1 MIGEILPTELYLK
14 ENKMYKCAILGCR
27 GRARAHARAYD
38 NVKGGKLTAICDM
51 KEDLLN
57 GFGDEFGID
66 SRYTDLDEMLSKEK
80 PDLLHI
86 VTAPVMRGTNERIRY
101 PLLNQASE
109 SGVPAVVIEK
119 PIAVESE
126 DWRQIYELSKRTKTK
141 IAINTQLNFHPKNLE
156 LKRDVAEGKIGAIK
170 FIEASARNPPVDQAP
185 HVLQLVSSY
194 IDNSQP
200 VKVMGQIA
208 GAGNLNGAQPSPA
221 NATGIVTYENG
232 VQASVAFGPEMAPRV
247 SQGTGNNQH
256 KRVCVFGE
264 KGFVHWRFS
273 SWERYTPEG
282 GYEGGPLGYGD
293 QNSVSQTNL
302 TEAMFDWLDDDN
314 KVHPTHLSQSL
325 AEFNLLLGIYYSGL
339 SNTVIELPFDPPNS
353 LIDMFR
359 ERLSK

>member
-1 MIGEILPTELYLK
+1 
-14 ENKMYKCAILGCR
+14 MYKCAILGCR
-27 GRARAHARAYD
+27 GRARAHARAYA
-38 NVKGGKLTAICDM
+38 NVKGGKLAAICDM

-57 GFGDEFGID
+57 GFGDEFDID
-66 SRYTDLDEMLSKEK
+66 VRYTDLDEMLSKEK

-109 SGVPAVVIEK
+109 HGVPAVVIEK

-156 LKRDVAEGKIGAIK
+156 LKQDVSEGKIGAIK

-208 GAGNLNGAQPSPA
+208 GAGNLDSAQPSPA
-221 NATGIVTYENG
+221 NATGLVTYENG
-232 VQASVAFGPEMAPRV
+232 VQTSVAFGPEMAPRV
-247 SQGTGNNQH
+247 LPETGSSRH

-264 KGFVHWRFS
+264 KGFVHWRFE

-282 GYEGGPLGYGD
+282 GYEGGDLSYGD
-293 QNSVSQTNL
+293 QNAVAQTNL
-302 TEAMFDWLDDDN
+302 TEAMFDWLDDES
-314 KVHPTHLSQSL
+314 KVHPTNLPQSL

-339 SNTVIELPFDPPNS
+339 TNTVIELPFDPPDG
-353 LIDMFR
+353 LMDMFR
-359 ERLSK
+359 ERLK

>member
-1 MIGEILPTELYLK
+1 
-14 ENKMYKCAILGCR
+14 MYKCAILGCR

-38 NVKGGKLTAICDM
+38 NVKGGKLAAICDM
-51 KEDLLN
+51 QENLLN
-57 GFGDEFGID
+57 EFGENFGID
-66 SRYTDLDEMLSKEK
+66 ARYTDFDEMLSKEK

-86 VTAPVMRGTNERIRY
+86 VTAPVLRGSNERIRY

-109 SGVPAVVIEK
+109 HGVPAVVIEK

-126 DWRQIYELSKRTKTK
+126 DWRQIHELSKHTKTK

-200 VKVMGQIA
+200 VRVMGQIA
-208 GAGNLNGAQPSPA
+208 GAGNLDGAQPSPA
-221 NATGIVTYENG
+221 NATGLVTYENG
-232 VQASVAFGPEMAPRV
+232 VQVSVAFGPEMAPRV
-247 SQGTGNNQH
+247 LPETGSSRH

-264 KGFVHWRFS
+264 KGFVHWRFE
-273 SWERYTPEG
+273 SWERYTPQG
-282 GYEGGPLGYGD
+282 GYEGGNLSYGA
-293 QNSVSQTNL
+293 QNAVAQTNL
-302 TEAMFDWLDDDN
+302 TEAMFDWLDDDS
-314 KVHPTHLSQSL
+314 KEHPTNLPQSL

-339 SNTVIELPFDPPNS
+339 TNTIIELPFDPPDGMM
-353 LIDMFR
+353 DMFR
-359 ERLSK
+359 ERL